1 MIYYWFPFKFPFLLG
16 LTSFYFTP
24 TCINPSYRSFFPLFL
39 ASNFKHFLHRK
50 QVTLFFLKTYLKKYK
65 GHRDFRNIF
74 WQPTISEFTSEQTVR
89 QGAEMP
95 TWPLWSLWAKPLA
108 YLISPGNEVVDTYS
122 GYLIIRC
129 FICQRPYILCLVLA
143 LSVGF
148 HEESWVLIDCPKR
161 SELQHAW
168 AQYFRSSSH
177 FVLSPAAVIVIAVSD
192 FQLKG
197 CASQARLTELLRT
210 PSQEKAGCG

>member
-1 MIYYWFPFKFPFLLG
+1 MTFGIYFGNLQFQSSLP
-16 LTSFYFTP
+16 
-24 TCINPSYRSFFPLFL
+24 NR
-39 ASNFKHFLHRK
+39 
-50 QVTLFFLKTYLKKYK
+50 Q
-65 GHRDFRNIF
+65 
-74 WQPTISEFTSEQTVR
+74 VR

-95 TWPLWSLWAKPLA
+95 TWPLWSLWAKPPA
-108 YLISPGNEVVDTYS
+108 YLSSPGNEVVDTYS

-148 HEESWVLIDCPKR
+148 HDESWVFIDCPKR
-161 SELQHAW
+161 SELEHAW

-197 CASQARLTELLRT
+197 CASQAQLTERLRT